1 MITTKIVFDRKKI
14 AGRNGVGSLEVRITS
29 ERRSY
34 YIGTGI
40 RVHASEWKADRIVN
54 RPDAD
59 VLNDRLAII
68 FQKVCDETNRCLRDG
83 EPLCADL
90 IRRKVWNEQASMSND
105 PVFLDWLG
113 HQIDMLTLADGTIR
127 HYRTLL
133 TRLHEFGRIRHWHDV
148 TTENISELDAW
159 LHRRRAGSG
168 EPITDAAVYKYHKC
182 LKAMLNRAV
191 VFDKLDRNPY
201 DRLKFKRGESENIE
215 YLTEDEMQAI
225 MSLDIPHGTQMEVV
239 RDLFVFQMFTG
250 LAYSDAQAF
259 DFSQYRLVNGR
270 YVNTRERIKSGVPYV
285 SSLLPPAVDV
295 LKRYGWKV
303 PRIDNADYNHILK
316 AVGIMAGIHTKLH
329 THLARH
335 TFATYMLRQGVKVEN
350 LQRMLGHKNIRQTML
365 YAKVLAQSV
374 HDDYEM
380 VARKMQKK

>member
-1 MITTKIVFDRKKI
+1 
-14 AGRNGVGSLEVRITS
+14 
-29 ERRSY
+29 
-34 YIGTGI
+34 
-40 RVHASEWKADRIVN
+40 
-54 RPDAD
+54 
-59 VLNDRLAII
+59 
-68 FQKVCDETNRCLRDG
+68 
-83 EPLCADL
+83 
-90 IRRKVWNEQASMSND
+90 
-105 PVFLDWLG
+105 
-113 HQIDMLTLADGTIR
+113 
-127 HYRTLL
+127 
-133 TRLHEFGRIRHWHDV
+133 
-148 TTENISELDAW
+148 
-159 LHRRRAGSG
+159 
-168 EPITDAAVYKYHKC
+168 
-182 LKAMLNRAV
+182 
-191 VFDKLDRNPY
+191 
-201 DRLKFKRGESENIE
+201 
-215 YLTEDEMQAI
+215 MQAI

-303 PRIDNADYNHILK
+303 PKIDNADYNHILK

-380 VARKMQKK
+380 VARKMQEK